1 MSRSRPAILTL
12 LCWLILIGSFF
23 GIPFSIGTF
32 IATIPD
38 RNQAGLG
45 WSDQMLLALSI
56 FGVALYPLAAY
67 YMLNA
72 KNWARWLMV
81 ALVLL
86 DTSAAILLFVTGEN
100 YPIGFVIRDV
110 LRVPFVLIV
119 VFLPL
124 SNRYFAGGGRPE
136 WQIEDAEDAADAEK
150 AAKAERARA
159 RKS

>member
-1 MSRSRPAILTL
+1 MITLPMLLPIPPRRPPLTL
-12 LCWLILIGSFF
+12 
-23 GIPFSIGTF
+23 
-32 IATIPD
+32 
-38 RNQAGLG
+38 R
-45 WSDQMLLALSI
+45 LLALEAGRS
-56 FGVALYPLAAY
+56 L
-67 YMLNA
+67 
-72 KNWARWLMV
+72 V

-124 SNRYFAGGGRPE
+124 SNRYFAGRGRPE
-136 WQIEDAEDAADAEK
+136 WQIEDAEDAAEAEK
-150 AAKAERARA
+150 AAKAARARA